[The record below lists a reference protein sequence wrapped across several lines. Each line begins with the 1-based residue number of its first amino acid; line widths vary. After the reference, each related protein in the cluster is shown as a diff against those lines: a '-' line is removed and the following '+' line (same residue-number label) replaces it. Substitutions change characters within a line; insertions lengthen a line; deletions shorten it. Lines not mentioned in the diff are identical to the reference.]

1 MDPERDDY
9 AEPGSAQSK
18 PSPLLDAAIGFLSF
32 LAVILAEFFTIEL
45 VQRLGR

>member
-9 AEPGSAQSK
+9 AEPGSAPSK
-18 PSPLLDAAIGFLSF
+18 SSPLLDAAIGFLSF
-32 LAVILAEFFTIEL
+32 LAVILGEFFTIEL